1 MKKIFPIFFKYVSIT
16 IHFLEVRNAKLR
28 RNLHVTIGTIH
39 MIKNSSLSRICDI
52 EIQELEEFKME
63 LEQLQKFPQ
72 EPPSLHWA
80 IGELATSHTLWDEI
94 INTVRAFLMLLGEP
108 PESLKVTSLEYF
120 NNISLKHNNNIFYL
134 LLYQEI
140 QIGFFIALTYKY
152 YYMYI

>member
-1 MKKIFPIFFKYVSIT
+1 
-16 IHFLEVRNAKLR
+16 
-28 RNLHVTIGTIH
+28 

-108 PESLKVTSLEYF
+108 PESLKVISLEYF
-120 NNISLKHNNNIFYL
+120 NNISLKHNNNIFLSIIIPRNTDWVFQCTYIYIL
-134 LLYQEI
+134 LHVHIKDTNCLVIWQQH
-140 QIGFFIALTYKY
+140 QIN
-152 YYMYI
+152 